1 MQRWRPPRDSTR
13 HLAERSRL
21 YGPGEGDTEPDPTE
35 IERGSEPEEM
45 ERGTDPVEMERGTDP
60 VEMERGK
67 EPEEME
73 RGTDPEEMER
83 GTDPAEMER
92 GTDPAEMEQ
101 RREEDPAGEWGV
113 RPRHRVCMVS
123 DFFYPNMGG
132 VETHVY
138 QLAQCLLQ
146 RGHSVTVVTHA
157 YGDRTGV
164 RLLTGGL
171 KVYYLPLR
179 PFYNEAT
186 PPAIYLSLPLL
197 RCVFVRERVTLV
209 HAHSAFS
216 CLAHDALFH
225 AKAMGLRTVFTD
237 HSLFGFADASSVLTN
252 KLLCVSLCD
261 VTRAVCV
268 SHTGRENTALRAG
281 LAPHRVSVVPNAV
294 DTTRFRPPEWPRRAA
309 AGGRG
314 PGTVGSR
321 RPGRITVVV
330 VSRLVYRKGI
340 DLLAGIIPELT
351 ALHPDL
357 HFLVGGEGPKRL
369 VLEELREHYRL
380 HDRVQLLGALKHGQV
395 RDVMVQGD
403 IFLNPSLTEAFCMAI
418 VEAAS
423 CGLQVVSTRVGGIPE
438 VMPEDLMVLCEPSV
452 RALALGV
459 EQAVERV
466 RRGAV
471 PHPATTHERV
481 ARLYDWRDVARR
493 TEKVYDAAARD
504 AALPLGERVERL
516 LARCGPFA
524 GLVFGFMALLDV
536 VLLFLLDLLYPRHL
550 IDAAPDTAPLRT
562 GGGGGGGVVA
572 GGGGGEEG
580 RGRGEGSPP
589 RNRRRAARGRDPPGE
604 GGRERS

>member
-1 MQRWRPPRDSTR
+1 M
-13 HLAERSRL
+13 ER
-21 YGPGEGDTEPDPTE
+21 GTEPKET
-35 IERGSEPEEM
+35 
-45 ERGTDPVEMERGTDP
+45 ERGTDPSETERGTAP
-60 VEMERGK
+60 S
-67 EPEEME
+67 
-73 RGTDPEEMER
+73 
-83 GTDPAEMER
+83 
-92 GTDPAEMEQ
+92 EMEQ
-101 RREEDPAGEWGV
+101 QRRRRQEEEQEFPPGDGGV
-113 RPRHRVCMVS
+113 RHRVCMVS

-146 RGHSVTVVTHA
+146 RGHGVTVVTHA

-225 AKAMGLRTVFTD
+225 AKAMGIRTVFTD

-281 LAPHRVSVVPNAV
+281 LAPRRVSVVPNAV

-309 AGGRG
+309 DGE
-314 PGTVGSR
+314 PDTVGSR

-351 ALHPDL
+351 ARHPDL

-423 CGLQVVSTRVGGIPE
+423 CGLQVVSTRVGGVPE

-459 EQAVERV
+459 ERAVERV

-493 TEKVYDAAARD
+493 TEKVYDDAARD

-516 LARCGPFA
+516 LDQCGPFA

-550 IDAAPDTAPLRT
+550 IDAAPDTQPLRT
-562 GGGGGGGVVA
+562 GGGGGRVRRVPGGAASLSGGASLPPASPPASSAA
-572 GGGGGEEG
+572 GGHLQG
-580 RGRGEGSPP
+580 R
-589 RNRRRAARGRDPPGE
+589 ACDL
-604 GGRERS
+604 